1 MMLRVGAVVLIMV
14 AVLAGQAFSQTQPQ
28 PPPQQPAPPAPTQPP
43 GDQPPPSQQ
52 PPAPQPQEPVSPQT
66 PAPQEHAPPA
76 PPAPPPTKI
85 IPGVAIAGVQLGG
98 NPRVLQARFGV
109 PSQVLQRGEYTVH
122 MYNRFGLVV
131 YVRANSIAA
140 VATTNSVF
148 KFQDSLRVGLPAA
161 DARAVFGSPSG
172 QATVVGF
179 EGDVYDERG
188 IGFGIDRGW
197 IATIIVFRP
206 GEARVIST
214 L

>member
-1 MMLRVGAVVLIMV
+1 M
-14 AVLAGQAFSQTQPQ
+14 
-28 PPPQQPAPPAPTQPP
+28 PPAP
-43 GDQPPPSQQ
+43 S
-52 PPAPQPQEPVSPQT
+52 
-66 PAPQEHAPPA
+66 
-76 PPAPPPTKI
+76 APPPTKI
-85 IPGVAIAGVQLGG
+85 IPGVGIAGVQLGG

-109 PSQVLQRGEYTVH
+109 PSQVIERGEYAVH

-172 QATVVGF
+172 QANVAGF
-179 EGDVYDERG
+179 QGDLYDERG
-188 IGFGIDRGW
+188 IGFGIDGGW

-206 GEARVIST
+206 GEARVISA